1 MCCQLK
7 RINPV
12 ILIAD
17 EFLDCN
23 TYFDNLPTSRRS
35 LQYLCYLEQSL
46 YMYGNLAISPSSSD

>member
-12 ILIAD
+12 ILILIAD

-23 TYFDNLPTSRRS
+23 ILTI
-35 LQYLCYLEQSL
+35 YLLFGGL
-46 YMYGNLAISPSSSD
+46 